1 MRLAVLALTVILAA
15 GCGGGGG
22 TLSEKALT
30 KENET
35 VQSAAAEGALLASDV
50 ARGRTTE
57 RFARIHAEKLA
68 EQARKAAEALR
79 SGKPAAGLDDERR
92 RAVSSAET
100 VEHALDELHADPANR
115 DLARRVESELQEL
128 SG

>member
-1 MRLAVLALTVILAA
+1 MRLAALALTVILAA
-15 GCGGGGG
+15 GCGGGG

-35 VQSAAAEGALLASDV
+35 VQSAAAEGALLASDI

-57 RFARIHAEKLA
+57 PFARIHAEKLT
-68 EQARKAAEALR
+68 EQAKKAAEALR

-92 RAVSSAET
+92 RAVSDAEM
-100 VEHALDELHADPANR
+100 VERALEELHAEPGNR
-115 DLARRVESELQEL
+115 ELARRVGSQLEEL